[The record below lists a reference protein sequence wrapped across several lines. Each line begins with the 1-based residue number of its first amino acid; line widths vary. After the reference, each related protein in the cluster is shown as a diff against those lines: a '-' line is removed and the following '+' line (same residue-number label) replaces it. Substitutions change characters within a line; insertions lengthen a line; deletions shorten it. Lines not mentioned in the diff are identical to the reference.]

1 MELDEMTLRDGLKFI
16 VGTWRVD
23 YIVNGL
29 SNDLAHIPASEFKS
43 DDGRD
48 FSAICFEFFEDHS
61 VVMTDGS
68 KEEKGSWE
76 QTNLLDYRCSFDAFL
91 QIPEGDFKKNAET
104 FSVVDGHLV
113 FSIGF
118 LAVAMKKVAE
128 GVVTKAPDAG
138 DLKGDPDAKEIVGK
152 YYVYKAM
159 TLVGGDFGLH
169 TKEEVVASG
178 EADEDTLKAF
188 DCVVEMTDDHKVIE
202 WMKLPEGLGED
213 DVKAALE
220 AGEIKAVKDG
230 YFTMGEKEWKAA
242 DGVYYYN
249 TGEHRELFG
258 EEQSPWDKLEFD
270 ADGTLPFGGMMVLKR
285 I

>member
-48 FSAICFEFFEDHS
+48 FSAICFEFSEDHS

-104 FSVVDGHLV
+104 FSIVDGHLV

-138 DLKGDPDAKEIVGK
+138 DLQGDPDAKEIVGK

-159 TLVGGDFGLH
+159 TLVGEDFGLH

-178 EADEDTLKAF
+178 EAD
-188 DCVVEMTDDHKVIE
+188 
-202 WMKLPEGLGED
+202 
-213 DVKAALE
+213 DVSEKDIKAALE

>member
-1 MELDEMTLRDGLKFI
+1 MTLKDGLRFI

-48 FSAICFEFFEDHS
+48 FSAVSFEFFEDHT
-61 VVMTDGS
+61 VVMRDGA

-76 QTNLLDYRCSFDAFL
+76 QTGMLDYHYTLGGFL
-91 QIPEGDFKKNAET
+91 SIPDGDFKKNAET
-104 FSVVDGHLV
+104 LSVVEGCLV

-118 LAVAMKKVAE
+118 LAIAMKKVAE
-128 GVVTKAPDAG
+128 GAVTKAPDAG
-138 DLKGDPDAKEIVGK
+138 DLPCDPDAKEIVGK
-152 YYVYKAM
+152 YAVYKAM
-159 TLVGGDFGLH
+159 TLVGEDFGLH
-169 TKEEVVASG
+169 TKDEVMASG
-178 EADEDTLKAF
+178 EADGDTLKAF
-188 DCVVEMTDDHKVIE
+188 DCIVEMTDDHKVIE
-202 WMKLPEGLGED
+202 WMRLPEGVSED
-213 DVKAALE
+213 DIKAALE